1 MKVQQFYAVFSARNR
16 EFIRDRSSWAWNF
29 IFPVMLVVGL
39 TFAFS
44 DGHKVLYKVGVTPH
58 VPELT
63 GNSFFDTR
71 YVQFIAVTSVEQ
83 SRLKVERHQL
93 DMLIELED
101 HSYLINDSSSNGYIL
116 ERMLQGTD
124 ESTLRRQTVTGR
136 EVRYI
141 DWVMPGVLAMNM
153 MFACLFG
160 VGYVIVRYRKN
171 GVLKR
176 LKATPL
182 TAFEFL
188 AAQVASRLMLIVA
201 VTIIVYFGT
210 HYFLGFTMH
219 GSYLHLLVLL
229 ITGAI
234 SLISMGLLVAARTA
248 SEELAGGL
256 LNMLSWPM
264 MMLSGV
270 WFSMEGAH
278 PWLQNLA
285 LLFPLTHIIDAARAI
300 MIDGAGLGVI
310 WPQLLFL
317 AVVSFLFI
325 ALGSRLFRWDQE

>member
-1 MKVQQFYAVFSARNR
+1 MKFQQFFAVFTARNR
-16 EFIRDRSSWAWNF
+16 EFVRDRSSWAWNF
-29 IFPVMLVVGL
+29 IFPVMLVIAL

-44 DGHKVLYKVGVTPH
+44 DDNKVLYKVGVSPA
-58 VPELT
+58 VPET
-63 GNSFFDTR
+63 FDNSFFSTR
-71 YVQFIAVTSVEQ
+71 YVQFIDVTSPEE

-93 DMLIELED
+93 DMLIELEQNR
-101 HSYLINDSSSNGYIL
+101 YLINDTSSNGYIL
-116 ERMLQGTD
+116 ERMLKGTS
-124 ESTLRRQTVTGR
+124 ESSLQPQTVSGR

-182 TAFEFL
+182 TPFEFL
-188 AAQVASRLMLIVA
+188 TAQVASRLWLIMA

-210 HYFLGFTMH
+210 HWFLQFTMH
-219 GSYLHLLVLL
+219 GNYFNLLLLLVV
-229 ITGAI
+229 GAI
-234 SLISMGLLVAARTA
+234 SLISMGLIVAARTA

-256 LNMLSWPM
+256 LNMLTWPM

-278 PWLQNLA
+278 PWLQKIA

-300 MIDGAGLGVI
+300 MIDGAGLSVI
-310 WPQLLFL
+310 WPQLIILVFVSILFM
-317 AVVSFLFI
+317 
-325 ALGSRLFRWDQE
+325 ALGSYLFRWDQE

>member
-1 MKVQQFYAVFSARNR
+1 MKLQQFLAVFTARNR
-16 EFIRDRSSWAWNF
+16 EFVRDRSSWAWNF
-29 IFPVMLVVGL
+29 IFPVMLVIAL

-44 DGHKVLYKVGVTPH
+44 DDNKVLYKVGVMPN
-58 VPELT
+58 VPELSD
-63 GNSFFDTR
+63 NSFFDTH
-71 YVQFIAVTSVEQ
+71 YVQFIAVTSLEE

-93 DMLIELED
+93 DMLIELDEN
-101 HSYLINDSSSNGYIL
+101 SYLINDSSSNGYIL
-116 ERMLQGTD
+116 ERILQGTR
-124 ESTLRRQTVTGR
+124 ESSLVRQTVTGK

-160 VGYVIVRYRKN
+160 VGYVIVRYRKS

-188 AAQVASRLMLIVA
+188 AAQVASRLWLIIA

-210 HYFLGFTMH
+210 HYFLQFTMH
-219 GSYLHLLVLL
+219 GSYFNLLLLLVV
-229 ITGAI
+229 GAI
-234 SLISMGLLVAARTA
+234 SLISMGLIVAARTA

-256 LNMLSWPM
+256 LNMLTWPM

-300 MIDGAGLGVI
+300 MIDGAGLSVI

-317 AVVSFLFI
+317 VMVSVLFMAV
-325 ALGSRLFRWDQE
+325 GSHLFRWDQE